1 MIKALKILEKNIVNE
16 FKGKKILITGGTGSI
31 GVGLIKQLIKCKPRA
46 IRIFTND
53 ENSIFEV
60 KRIIGEN
67 STCTFFVGDVRD
79 RDRLN
84 LAIRD
89 VDIVFHA
96 AAMKHIDICEQNPFD
111 AVKTNVIGTSNVLDA
126 SLIENISK
134 FILISTDKATHP
146 TTTLGAS
153 KLLAERLT
161 LNASSYRGTGKTIFA
176 IVRFGN
182 VIGSRGSVFQ
192 IFLQQI
198 RDGIPLTVTDARM
211 TRFIMS
217 ISEAA
222 SMILKVTH
230 IARDGEIF
238 VLKMP
243 SVRIENLAKSMIHT
257 YSKRYPH
264 IKNLPSIKISK
275 SRERE
280 RFHELLITSDELPF
294 CHDVGSMYK
303 ISTERNKKN
312 IPFTQ
317 FNSDTATRISQKQI
331 LRVINELLDEY
342 LSS

>member
-1 MIKALKILEKNIVNE
+1 VIRHLQILDKNIINE

-31 GVGLIKQLIKCKPRA
+31 GLGLVKQLIKCKPKA

-53 ENSIFEV
+53 ENSIFDAR
-60 KRIIGEN
+60 RIIGHEP
-67 STCTFFVGDVRD
+67 SCTYFVGDVRD

-96 AAMKHIDICEQNPFD
+96 AAMKHVDICEQNPFD
-111 AVKTNVIGTSNVLDA
+111 AVKTNVIGTSNILEA

-134 FILISTDKATHP
+134 FILISTDKSTQP
-146 TTTLGAS
+146 TSTLGAS

-161 LNASSYRGTGKTIFA
+161 LNASTYRGTGKTVFS

-192 IFLQQI
+192 VFLKQI
-198 RDGIPLTVTDARM
+198 TAGIPLTVTDARM

-230 IARDGEIF
+230 ITKDKEIF
-238 VLKMP
+238 ILKMP
-243 SVRIENLAKSMIHT
+243 SVKIQDLAKSMIHVCGKGFPNVK
-257 YSKRYPH
+257 SS
-264 IKNLPSIKISK
+264 SIKISK

-280 RFHELLITSDELPF
+280 RFHELLITPDELPF
-294 CHDVGSMYK
+294 CHDIGSMYK
-303 ISTERNKKN
+303 ISTERSSKN

-317 FNSDTATRISQKQI
+317 FSSETSTRISQERLNKI
-331 LRVINELLDEY
+331 IKELFDEY
-342 LSS
+342 LA

>member
-1 MIKALKILEKNIVNE
+1 MDKNIINE

-31 GVGLIKQLIKCKPRA
+31 GLGLVKQLIQCKPQA

-53 ENSIFEV
+53 ENSIFEAR
-60 KRIIGEN
+60 RIIGDN
-67 STCTFFVGDVRD
+67 PSCTFFVGDVRD

-96 AAMKHIDICEQNPFD
+96 AAMKHVDICEQNPFD
-111 AVKTNVIGTSNVLDA
+111 AVKTNVIGTSNILEA

-134 FILISTDKATHP
+134 FILISTDKSTQP
-146 TTTLGAS
+146 TSTLGAS

-161 LNASSYRGTGKTIFA
+161 LNASTYRGTGKTIFS

-192 IFLQQI
+192 VFLKQI
-198 RDGIPLTVTDARM
+198 TAGIPLTVTDARM

-222 SMILKVTH
+222 AMILKVTH
-230 IARDGEIF
+230 ITKDKEIF
-238 VLKMP
+238 ILKMP
-243 SVRIENLAKSMIHT
+243 SVRIEDLAKSMMHVC
-257 YSKRYPH
+257 SKRFPNV
-264 IKNLPSIKISK
+264 KATSIKISK

-280 RFHELLITSDELPF
+280 RFHELLITPDEIPF
-294 CHDVGSMYK
+294 CHDIGSMYK
-303 ISTERNKKN
+303 ISTERSSKN

-317 FNSDTATRISQKQI
+317 FSSETSIRIPQEKLNKI
-331 LRVINELLDEY
+331 INELLDEY
-342 LSS
+342 LS